1 MELTDDELINGCKAD
16 NRKIQEML
24 YRKYAGE
31 MFRVCLSYE
40 PDRDIAKDI
49 LQRAFLK
56 VFRNIESYQ
65 GTGTLKGWI
74 RRITTNTAIDLFR
87 QKRNSFNTVSIDE
100 TDGYNEPAGDNSDP
114 LFYKDLLKEVQNL
127 PDGAR
132 MVFNLYA
139 LEGYGH
145 KEIAEK
151 LNVTEGTSKSQLSRA
166 RKILNERLKGMLE

>member
-1 MELTDDELINGCKAD
+1 MELTDKELIDGCKAN
-16 NRKIQEML
+16 NRKIQELL

-40 PDRDIAKDI
+40 PDRDAAKDI

-65 GTGTLKGWI
+65 GSGSLKGWI
-74 RRITTNTAIDLFR
+74 RRITTNTAIDLYR
-87 QKRNSFNTVSIDE
+87 QKQNSYNTVSIDD
-100 TDGYNEPAGDNSDP
+100 TDGYNEPSGDDSDP
-114 LFYKDLLKEVQNL
+114 LFYKDLLKEVENL
-127 PDGAR
+127 PEGAR

-151 LNVTEGTSKSQLSRA
+151 LNVTEGTSKSQLNRA
-166 RKILNERLKGMLE
+166 RKILNERLKRIL